1 MFAACGMEQV
11 NVSLAILCKCQ
22 KTVHAANVMCGILLI
37 GVYVIIG
44 TVIFRLMKLSS
55 AIVWPPGIKCA
66 LTAVPDFGQASELNV
81 ASRAR

>member
-1 MFAACGMEQV
+1 MEQV

-22 KTVHAANVMCGILLI
+22 KSVHAANVMCGILLI

-44 TVIFRLMKLSS
+44 TVNLLRLMKLSS

-66 LTAVPDFGQASELNV
+66 LIAVPDFGQASELNV

>member
-1 MFAACGMEQV
+1 
-11 NVSLAILCKCQ
+11 
-22 KTVHAANVMCGILLI
+22 MCGILLI

-44 TVIFRLMKLSS
+44 TVNLLRLMKLSS

-66 LTAVPDFGQASELNV
+66 LIAVPDFGQASELNV